1 MSEKEPSQKIRKAI
15 KYITK
20 AKHYYDPKEIFIGF
34 SGGTDSLLCA
44 DIVTKFFPKAKIFH
58 ANTGIGLKKTRS
70 YVRQLCKNRDWDL
83 VEIKAKEDCGQDY
96 EQIVMEHGFPGPGM
110 HGRMYQRLKERCVRE
125 LHRRYKRKR
134 GNKIMIVTGIR
145 HDESQVRAGYKNSIV
160 SEVDG
165 VIWVN
170 ALYWFT
176 KQDKYDY
183 IKSRGLKVNPVNKII
198 GMSGECLCGAYAHKG
213 ELDLI
218 RLVEPETA
226 DYIEELQKRVM
237 KKWPWKWED
246 KMPKWFKDLQ
256 KGQTDMFYNWEDSSY
271 FEPMCTGCGKTD

>member
-1 MSEKEPSQKIRKAI
+1 MRNKIPSQKIRKAI

-44 DIVTKFFPKAKIFH
+44 GIVTNFFPKAKIFH

-70 YVRQLCKNRDWDL
+70 YVRQICKDRDWDL

-96 EQIVMEHGFPGPGM
+96 EQMVLEHGFPGPGM
-110 HGRMYQRLKERCVRE
+110 HGKMYQRLKERCVRE
-125 LHRRYKRKR
+125 LHRRYKQER
-134 GNKIMIVTGIR
+134 GNKIMLITGIR
-145 HDESQVRAGYKNSIV
+145 HDESQIRAGYKNSIINI
-160 SEVDG
+160 VDG
-165 VIWVN
+165 VAWVN
-170 ALYWFT
+170 AFYWWS
-176 KQDKYDY
+176 QQEKYNY
-183 IKSRGLKVNPVNKII
+183 IKDHGLKVNPVNKII

-226 DYIEELQKRVM
+226 DYIEELQERVM
-237 KKWPWKWED
+237 KRWPWKWEE
-246 KMPKWFKDLQ
+246 KMPGWFKKLK
-256 KGQTDMFYNWEDSSY
+256 KGQTDMFYNWEESSY
-271 FEPMCTGCGKTD
+271 FEPMCTGCGKNG